1 MMSVRTVGDAERA
14 TEESAALRRRVSR
27 AGDDLHLLVPTA
39 SAPAAELTTRE
50 REIATLVAGGMTNR
64 DVAQRLH
71 VSERTID
78 NHVYRMFR
86 KLGIASRDEL
96 GALL

>member
-1 MMSVRTVGDAERA
+1 
-14 TEESAALRRRVSR
+14 VSQSSEN
-27 AGDDLHLLVPTA
+27 LHLLVPSA

-64 DVAQRLH
+64 EVAQRLH
-71 VSERTID
+71 VSERTVD
-78 NHVYRMFR
+78 NHVYRIFR

-96 GALL
+96 ADLL